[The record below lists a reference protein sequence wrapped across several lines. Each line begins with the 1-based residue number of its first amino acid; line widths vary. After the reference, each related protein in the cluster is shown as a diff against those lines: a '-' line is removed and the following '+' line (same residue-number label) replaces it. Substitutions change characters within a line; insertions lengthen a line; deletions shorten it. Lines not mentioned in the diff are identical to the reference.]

1 MFEKAARLKL
11 RFNHKGLCTTEDLWD
26 LPLRSLDSIFKELN
40 AELKTQNEE
49 SLLDTKSHENKIL
62 DLQIGIVRHVV
73 EVRLNEKKIRENEV
87 ERAAKK
93 EKLLGI
99 IAEKQDASLHNMS
112 IEDLTKLVNEL

>member
-11 RFNHKGLCTTEDLWD
+11 RFNHKGLCTVEDLWD
-26 LPLRSLDSIFKELN
+26 LPLRPLDSIFKELN
-40 AELKTQNEE
+40 AQLKTQNEE
-49 SLLDTKSHENKIL
+49 SLLDTKSHENEIL

-99 IAEKQDASLHNMS
+99 IAEKQDASLYDMS
-112 IEDLTKLVNEL
+112 IEDLTNLVNGL